1 MTEESAEERVK
12 RMMDTV
18 IRMTMIQFRAIM
30 EYQRLIREV
39 NLRIAERHKNDPPN
53 PALDAV
59 NQEIKRRYDAMKG
72 VTHD

>member
-1 MTEESAEERVK
+1 MTEESVEERVK

-18 IRMTMIQFRAIM
+18 VRMTMIQFKAIM

-39 NLRIAERHKNDPPN
+39 NLRIAERHKDDPPN

-59 NQEIKRRYDAMKG
+59 NREIKRRYDDLKG
-72 VTHD
+72 VTHE